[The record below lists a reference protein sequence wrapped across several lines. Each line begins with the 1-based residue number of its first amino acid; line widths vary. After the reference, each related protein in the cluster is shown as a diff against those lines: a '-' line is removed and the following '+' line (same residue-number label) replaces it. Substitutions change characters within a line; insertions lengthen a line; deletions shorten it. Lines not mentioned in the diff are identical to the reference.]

1 MMNLLER
8 LQSKIETMLQKME
21 KLELD
26 NMELREKLA
35 RAEQGIESMPQKMNE
50 LELENME
57 LREELVKTKQDKQEA
72 MTSIDNLLTRLQ
84 QVKFLQQADK

>member
-1 MMNLLER
+1 MNLLER
-8 LQSKIETMLQKME
+8 LQSKIENLLQKME
-21 KLELD
+21 KMELE

-35 RAEQGIESMPQKMNE
+35 RTEQGIEAMPQKMEE

-72 MTSIDNLLTRLQ
+72 MESIDNLLQRLQ
-84 QVKFLQQADK
+84 QVKCPKQADK

>member
-8 LQSKIETMLQKME
+8 LQSKIETMLHKME
-21 KLELD
+21 
-26 NMELREKLA
+26 
-35 RAEQGIESMPQKMNE
+35 E

-72 MTSIDNLLTRLQ
+72 MTSIDNLLQRLQ
-84 QVKFLQQADK
+84 QVKCLEQADK